1 MYLLLSLLQ
10 VLPDPAQVTPIL
22 QYARTISTAL
32 AKTDN
37 DTTRRARGTV
47 GIAAAAAL
55 LQTHLPALTPRRS
68 FGPRPVMLDGYPRD
82 SDKAEG
88 FTIADS
94 LSMVLRKTFEAFP
107 TSFQG
112 PSLQVLRFALNEPKT
127 LQKQVLG
134 LLPKFVKQFS
144 EQFKRAKDEFSLRP
158 PAPEPTMLIPVV
170 MPPEKMGV
178 FTRFAPC
185 PSFRLTWIS
194 KRLPLSVQPNVA
206 LRAGLSASP
215 LSRQIRM
222 IPSAR
227 SEPAAI
233 PTPEISKRLKLPIP
247 ARMGLEPTDSWTVNS
262 LLIARL
268 AAIARRPNPARTL
281 DPAASSDLL
290 RDITKGYIRE
300 LLDVIAKDPEM
311 RRIYDKV
318 RGEDVMFYS
327 VLTPVT
333 TARTETNTLRA
344 KERFAV
350 TDRLRGM
357 TDSDRDITKQ
367 LMDRGLAPFI
377 VTVADR
383 DLFATQLRD
392 QMGSAA
398 DRGEDYDEEEVGADP
413 AAEAYDL
420 NGDDAVFEDDN
431 VPPIGNRE
439 RDDDSGE

>member
-1 MYLLLSLLQ
+1 
-10 VLPDPAQVTPIL
+10 
-22 QYARTISTAL
+22 
-32 AKTDN
+32 
-37 DTTRRARGTV
+37 
-47 GIAAAAAL
+47 
-55 LQTHLPALTPRRS
+55 
-68 FGPRPVMLDGYPRD
+68 MLDGYPRD
-82 SDKAEG
+82 ADKSEG

-134 LLPKFVKQFS
+134 LLPRFVKQFS
-144 EQFKRAKDEFSLRP
+144 EQFKKAKQEFSLRP

-194 KRLPLSVQPNVA
+194 KRPPVSVQPSVA
-206 LRAGLSASP
+206 LRVGLTSSP
-215 LSRQIRM
+215 LARQVRM
-222 IPSAR
+222 IPSPR
-227 SEPAAI
+227 SEPLAI
-233 PTPEISKRLKLPIP
+233 PTAEVSKRLKLPIP

-281 DPAASSDLL
+281 DPSASADLL
-290 RDITKGYIRE
+290 RDITKGYMRE
-300 LLDVIAKDPEM
+300 LLDVIAKDPET
-311 RRIYDKV
+311 RRIYDQA
-318 RGEDVMFYS
+318 RGEDIVFYS
-327 VLTPVT
+327 LLTSVT

-344 KERFAV
+344 KERFAF
-350 TDRLRGM
+350 TDRLHNM
-357 TDSDRDITKQ
+357 TDSDREITKQ
-367 LMDRGLAPFI
+367 LLDRGLAPFI

-383 DLFATQLRD
+383 DMFANQLQD
-392 QMGSAA
+392 QIGSGA
-398 DRGEDYDEEEVGADP
+398 DRGEDYDEHEEVVDP